1 MTEQGPYDD
10 LVGRLHTLRAAAGM
24 PSFGDLALRVS
35 RLRRERG
42 LTPER
47 ARVGRTTV
55 YDAFRMGRQRID
67 ADLVGDIARALGA
80 DEQSAQAWTEEAQ
93 QVRRPRTFAPS
104 APPVGPEH
112 VGPDQVGPDPVAPV
126 HPVDPAADSRPI
138 TARLVVGVV
147 VACLAVNLLGRVLV
161 DTLGLPVYLDMVGT
175 AFSAVLLG
183 PWWGALVGG
192 LTNVA
197 GVSVSGSDSLLFAP
211 VNIVGALLWGYGVRG
226 GLARTIPRFFGLN
239 LVVALVCS
247 CVAVPTIVVLE
258 QGFAGHGADR
268 ITLSAMVLL
277 SSVWASV
284 TVANLLTSV
293 VDKLICGFVSL
304 AVLESLPAPLR
315 PPGWLSGPSGPE
327 IAVRACSDLP
337 GPGVEG
343 PRPVAG

>member
-1 MTEQGPYDD
+1 MHEQRPYDD
-10 LVGRLHTLRAAAGM
+10 LVGRLHTLRADAGM
-24 PSFGDLALRVS
+24 PSFGDVALRVS

-42 LTPER
+42 LTPEG

-80 DEQSAQAWTEEAQ
+80 DEQSARAWADEARQA
-93 QVRRPRTFAPS
+93 RRPRT
-104 APPVGPEH
+104 
-112 VGPDQVGPDPVAPV
+112 VAPGAV
-126 HPVDPAADSRPI
+126 PAEPDSVDDVAARAPCRI
-138 TARLVVGVV
+138 TRGLLVGVM
-147 VACLAVNLLGRVLV
+147 VACLATNLMGRVLV
-161 DTLGLPVYLDMVGT
+161 DTLDLPVYLDMVGT

-211 VNIVGALLWGYGVRG
+211 VNIVGALLWGYGVRR

-239 LVVALVCS
+239 LVVAVVCS
-247 CVAVPTIVVLE
+247 CVAVPTIVVLQ
-258 QGFAGHGADR
+258 QGFVGHGADR
-268 ITLSAMVLL
+268 ITLSAMALL

-304 AVLESLPAPLR
+304 AVLESLPAPMR
-315 PPGWLSGPSGPE
+315 PPGWLSGPPGPE
-327 IAVRACSDLP
+327 IAVRACSDSP
-337 GPGVEG
+337 GQGVEG

>member
-10 LVGRLHTLRAAAGM
+10 LVGRLQTLRADAGM
-24 PSFGDLALRVS
+24 PSFGDVALRVS

-80 DEQSAQAWTEEAQ
+80 DEQSARAWADEAR
-93 QVRRPRTFAPS
+93 QVRRPRTPAPG
-104 APPVGPEH
+104 ATPVD
-112 VGPDQVGPDPVAPV
+112 PD
-126 HPVDPAADSRPI
+126 PVDPAPEDVGDAVAARPV
-138 TARLVVGVV
+138 TRRLLVGVL
-147 VACLAVNLLGRVLV
+147 VACLATNLLGRVLV
-161 DTLGLPVYLDMVGT
+161 DTLDLPVYLDMVGT

-197 GVSVSGSDSLLFAP
+197 AVPVSGSDSLLFAP
-211 VNIVGALLWGYGVRG
+211 VNVVGALLWGYGVRR

-239 LVVALVCS
+239 LVVAAVCS
-247 CVAVPTIVVLE
+247 CVAVPTIVVLQE
-258 QGFAGHGADR
+258 GFVGHGADR
-268 ITLSAMVLL
+268 ITLSAMALL

-304 AVLESLPAPLR
+304 AVLESLPAALR
-315 PPGWLSGPSGPE
+315 PPGWLSGPAGPE
-327 IAVRACSDLP
+327 IAVRACSDSP
-337 GPGVEG
+337 ARGVEG
-343 PRPVAG
+343 PRPIAG